1 MKQLPN
7 IEKQRFE
14 QLLTKAIDGE
24 LEAAEQVDFDAFI
37 SRYPECRQEW
47 QEHQKIKEATKML
60 KFKQPSGEVWD
71 NYWINIY
78 NRIERGVAWI
88 AISAGAIIL
97 LTYALYHLIEVLFG
111 FMSNPTVPFFIKLA
125 VILVV
130 GGVAILFISVIREKL
145 FLQKKDIYKEVKR

>member
-47 QEHQKIKEATKML
+47 QEHQKVKEATKML

-88 AISAGAIIL
+88 A
-97 LTYALYHLIEVLFG
+97 VF
-111 FMSNPTVPFFIKLA
+111 
-125 VILVV
+125 
-130 GGVAILFISVIREKL
+130 
-145 FLQKKDIYKEVKR
+145 KRLNG